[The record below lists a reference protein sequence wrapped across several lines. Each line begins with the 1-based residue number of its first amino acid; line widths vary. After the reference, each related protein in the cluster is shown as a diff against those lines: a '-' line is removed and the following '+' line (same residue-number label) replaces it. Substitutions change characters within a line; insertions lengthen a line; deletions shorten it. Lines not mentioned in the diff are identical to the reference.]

1 MYYRCCT
8 GFLLYRSAKVVF
20 RLPYI
25 LQVVH
30 YVRVP
35 FESNSVDTRRRQE
48 RLDTFEPRRSWFNS
62 SSNPR
67 DSLDAEIAAI
77 VNSIAHRLPIECVD
91 PQLRTSPREGEK
103 IRAQYTFSNL
113 LVRKTVPRANNN
125 QIYLH
130 IHIVKSAR
138 MRQV

>member
-1 MYYRCCT
+1 MLC

-25 LQVVH
+25 SQVVH

-48 RLDTFEPRRSWFNS
+48 RLDTSEPRRSWFIFNS

-67 DSLDAEIAAI
+67 DSLDAEIATI
-77 VNSIAHRLPIECVD
+77 VNLIAHSLPIECVD

-138 MRQV
+138 IRQV

>member
-8 GFLLYRSAKVVF
+8 GFFLYRSAKVVF

-35 FESNSVDTRRRQE
+35 FESNGVDTRRRQE
-48 RLDTFEPRRSWFNS
+48 RLDTFEPRRSWFIFNS

-77 VNSIAHRLPIECVD
+77 FAYRVRRPTTQDVAARRRGDPRTIHVLKIA
-91 PQLRTSPREGEK
+91 GEEDG
-103 IRAQYTFSNL
+103 
-113 LVRKTVPRANNN
+113 
-125 QIYLH
+125 H
-130 IHIVKSAR
+130 
-138 MRQV
+138 M